1 MVNEGASSTT
11 VREAEAEAHGDG
23 AFAAPTPA
31 EAPKKRRRA
40 RSAACPRTSQDRRK
54 MGASNAV
61 HATGAERPRRSVEVR
76 AAVCSRRTDDGGGAG
91 RSGRGGCCWWS
102 RQGNTLASSGSAHP
116 FRASR
121 PLSLV
126 MPQSD
131 SPPVP
136 HVSHSDEQSKPL
148 RLARAVA
155 GPVACYGEVGTQNSN
170 ARGLQYYPAG
180 AAIR

>member
-61 HATGAERPRRSVEVR
+61 HATGAE
-76 AAVCSRRTDDGGGAG
+76 AAAPE
-91 RSGRGGCCWWS
+91 RGGK
-102 RQGNTLASSGSAHP
+102 SGC
-116 FRASR
+116 
-121 PLSLV
+121 V
-126 MPQSD
+126 
-131 SPPVP
+131 
-136 HVSHSDEQSKPL
+136 
-148 RLARAVA
+148 
-155 GPVACYGEVGTQNSN
+155 
-170 ARGLQYYPAG
+170 
-180 AAIR
+180 